1 LSAER
6 LILRYVSFPTRD
18 KMVDVRE
25 LAANAKVLRKK
36 GLGVREIADELHL
49 SVDTVNYLIEYGAE
63 GLPPSDVKIGWRSV
77 GVSGYRVG
85 LLSQLLADIAL
96 EELGKH
102 DTDADVV
109 LGISINGV
117 PFATMLAEIMGLD
130 FGVYRPH
137 AESEA
142 GGAFSSNF
150 ASVGDGKKIIVVDD
164 VLSTGAT
171 IKGAISDIKEAG
183 GNPVLVM
190 VIVNKSSMNEID
202 GVPLRGII
210 RARSIGG
217 TILGGGGGK
226 GFPYG

>member
-1 LSAER
+1 
-6 LILRYVSFPTRD
+6 
-18 KMVDVRE
+18 MVDVKE

-85 LLSQLLADIAL
+85 LMSELMADMAL
-96 EELGKH
+96 EELTKR

-117 PFATMLAEIMGLD
+117 PFATMLSEIMGVD

-137 AESEA
+137 AESQT

-150 ASVGDGKKIIVVDD
+150 ASVNGKKIIVVDD
-164 VLSTGAT
+164 VLSTGQT
-171 IKGAISDIKEAG
+171 IKGAIADIKEAG
-183 GNPVLVM
+183 GVPVLVI

-202 GVPLRGII
+202 GVPLRGLI
-210 RARSIGG
+210 RARSLGG
-217 TILGGGGGK
+217 TILGGSDSK

>member
-1 LSAER
+1 M
-6 LILRYVSFPTRD
+6 RYVSFPTRD

-49 SVDTVNYLIEYGAE
+49 SLDTVNYLIEYGAE

-217 TILGGGGGK
+217 TILGGSGSK
-226 GFPYG
+226 GFPYD

>member
-1 LSAER
+1 
-6 LILRYVSFPTRD
+6 
-18 KMVDVRE
+18 MVDVRE

-49 SVDTVNYLIEYGAE
+49 SLDTVNYLIEYGSE

-77 GVSGYRVG
+77 GVSGFRIG
-85 LLSQLLADIAL
+85 LMSELLADIAL
-96 EELGKH
+96 EELSRRDK
-102 DTDADVV
+102 DADVV

-117 PFATMLAEIMGLD
+117 PFATKLSEIMGID

-137 AESEA
+137 AESDA

-150 ASVGDGKKIIVVDD
+150 SSVDGKKKIIVVDD

-171 IKGAISDIKEAG
+171 IKGAIADIKEAG
-183 GNPVLVM
+183 GEPVLVM

-202 GVPLRGII
+202 GVPLRGLI

-217 TILGGGGGK
+217 TILGGGASK
-226 GFPYG
+226 GFPYS

>member
-1 LSAER
+1 
-6 LILRYVSFPTRD
+6 
-18 KMVDVRE
+18 MVDVKE

-49 SVDTVNYLIEYGAE
+49 SVDTVNYLLEYGAE

-85 LLSQLLADIAL
+85 LMSELMADIAL
-96 EELGKH
+96 EELSKR

-109 LGISINGV
+109 IGISINGV

-137 AESEA
+137 SESES

-150 ASVGDGKKIIVVDD
+150 ASVGGGKKIIVVDD
-164 VLSTGAT
+164 VLSTGASV
-171 IKGAISDIKEAG
+171 KGAITDIKEAG
-183 GNPVLVM
+183 GTPVLVV
-190 VIVNKSSMNEID
+190 VIVNKSSPNEID
-202 GVPLRGII
+202 GIPLRGLI
-210 RARSIGG
+210 RARSLGG
-217 TILGGGGGK
+217 TILGGTGSK

>member
-1 LSAER
+1 
-6 LILRYVSFPTRD
+6 
-18 KMVDVRE
+18 MVDVKE

-49 SVDTVNYLIEYGAE
+49 SVDTVNYLLEYGAE

-85 LLSQLLADIAL
+85 LMSELMADIAL
-96 EELGKH
+96 EELSKR

-109 LGISINGV
+109 IGISINGV

-137 AESEA
+137 SESES

-150 ASVGDGKKIIVVDD
+150 ASVGGGKKIIVVDD
-164 VLSTGAT
+164 VLSTGASV
-171 IKGAISDIKEAG
+171 KGAITDIKEAG
-183 GNPVLVM
+183 GTPVLVV
-190 VIVNKSSMNEID
+190 VIVNKSSLNGID
-202 GVPLRGII
+202 GIPLRGLI
-210 RARSIGG
+210 RARSLGG
-217 TILGGGGGK
+217 TILGGTGSK

>member
-1 LSAER
+1 
-6 LILRYVSFPTRD
+6 
-18 KMVDVRE
+18 MVDVRE

-49 SVDTVNYLIEYGAE
+49 SLDTVNYLIEYGSE

-77 GVSGYRVG
+77 GVSGFRIG
-85 LLSQLLADIAL
+85 LMSELLADIAL
-96 EELGKH
+96 EELSNRDK
-102 DTDADVV
+102 DADVV
-109 LGISINGV
+109 LGVSINGV
-117 PFATMLAEIMGLD
+117 PFATMLSEIMGLD

-137 AESEA
+137 AESDA

-150 ASVGDGKKIIVVDD
+150 ASADGKKKIIIVDD

-171 IKGAISDIKEAG
+171 IKGAIADIKEAG
-183 GNPVLVM
+183 GEPVLVM

-202 GVPLRGII
+202 GVPLRGLI

-217 TILGGGGGK
+217 TILGGGASK
-226 GFPYG
+226 GFPYS

>member
-1 LSAER
+1 
-6 LILRYVSFPTRD
+6 
-18 KMVDVRE
+18 MVDVKE

-77 GVSGYRVG
+77 GVSGFRIG
-85 LLSQLLADIAL
+85 LLSELMADMAL
-96 EELGKH
+96 EELAKKN
-102 DTDADVV
+102 TDADVV

-117 PFATMLAEIMGLD
+117 PFATMLSEIMGVD
-130 FGVYRPH
+130 FAVYRPH
-137 AESEA
+137 AESEL

-150 ASVGDGKKIIVVDD
+150 SAVGGGKKVIVVDD

-171 IKGAISDIKEAG
+171 IKSAIADIKEAG
-183 GNPVLVM
+183 GNPVLVV
-190 VIVNKSSMNEID
+190 VIVNKSSLNEID
-202 GVPLRGII
+202 GVTLRGLI

-217 TILGGGGGK
+217 TILGGGTK
-226 GFPYG
+226 TFPYG

>member
-1 LSAER
+1 
-6 LILRYVSFPTRD
+6 
-18 KMVDVRE
+18 MVDVRE

-137 AESEA
+137 AESDA

-171 IKGAISDIKEAG
+171 IKSAISDIKEAG

-217 TILGGGGGK
+217 TILGGGGSK
-226 GFPYG
+226 GFPYS

>member
-1 LSAER
+1 
-6 LILRYVSFPTRD
+6 
-18 KMVDVRE
+18 MVDVKE

-77 GVSGYRVG
+77 GVSGFRIG
-85 LLSQLLADIAL
+85 LLSELMADMAL
-96 EELGKH
+96 EELAKKNM
-102 DTDADVV
+102 DADVV

-117 PFATMLAEIMGLD
+117 PFATMLSEIMGLD
-130 FGVYRPH
+130 FAVYRPH
-137 AESEA
+137 AESEL

-150 ASVGDGKKIIVVDD
+150 SSIGSGKKIIVVDD

-171 IKGAISDIKEAG
+171 IKSAIADIKEAG
-183 GNPVLVM
+183 GNPVLVV
-190 VIVNKSSMNEID
+190 VIVNKSSLNEID
-202 GVPLRGII
+202 GVTLRGLI

-217 TILGGGGGK
+217 TILGGSSK
-226 GFPYG
+226 SFPYG

>member
-1 LSAER
+1 
-6 LILRYVSFPTRD
+6 
-18 KMVDVRE
+18 MDVKE

-85 LLSQLLADIAL
+85 LMSELMADIVL
-96 EELGKH
+96 EELSKK
-102 DTDADVV
+102 DQDADVV

-117 PFATMLAEIMGLD
+117 PFATMLSEILGLD
-130 FGVYRPH
+130 FAVYRPH
-137 AESEA
+137 AESEL

-150 ASVGDGKKIIVVDD
+150 ASVGSGKKIVVVDD

-171 IKGAISDIKEAG
+171 IKSAIADIKEAG
-183 GNPVLVM
+183 GEPVLVM
-190 VIVNKSSMNEID
+190 VIVNKSSLNEID
-202 GVPLRGII
+202 GVPLRGLI
-210 RARSIGG
+210 RARSLGG
-217 TILGGGGGK
+217 TILGGGSK
-226 GFPYG
+226 SFPYG

>member
-1 LSAER
+1 
-6 LILRYVSFPTRD
+6 
-18 KMVDVRE
+18 MVDVKE

-85 LLSQLLADIAL
+85 LMSELMADMAL
-96 EELGKH
+96 EELTKR

-117 PFATMLAEIMGLD
+117 PFATLLSEIMGID
-130 FGVYRPH
+130 VGVYRPH
-137 AESEA
+137 AESQT

-150 ASVGDGKKIIVVDD
+150 ASVGGKKIIIVDD
-164 VLSTGAT
+164 VLSTGQT
-171 IKGAISDIKEAG
+171 IKGAIADIKESG
-183 GNPVLVM
+183 GVPVLVL
-190 VIVNKSSMNEID
+190 VIVNKSSLNEID
-202 GVPLRGII
+202 GVPLRGLI
-210 RARSIGG
+210 RARSLGG
-217 TILGGGGGK
+217 TILGGSEST